1 MRIIWNRE
9 KEQQTSIN
17 QFHTMNTEI
26 HSKSSNQLPE
36 AAREIAQQATADAQN
51 VTGAVENMVKD
62 TYQTM
67 LSKVEEDADRAQG
80 YARQAVDLTKETLA
94 TSKEY
99 VRRHPVPVVLGAVA
113 FGAAV
118 GYMLMM
124 ALRKQTFG
132 ERYVDEPLV
141 AVRDAF
147 LGALAPVA
155 QGVHKGYDSARHGAE
170 KAMDRVQS
178 CVPGHNG
185 GSLSHQI
192 GRFGNNLKFW

>member
-1 MRIIWNRE
+1 
-9 KEQQTSIN
+9 
-17 QFHTMNTEI
+17 MNTHI

-36 AAREIAQQATADAQN
+36 SARDIAQQATVAAHN
-51 VTGAVENMVKD
+51 VTGVVENMVKD

-67 LSKVEEDADRAQG
+67 LSNIEEDVDRGKG
-80 YARQAVDLTKETLA
+80 YARKAVDATRETLE

-99 VRRHPVPVVLGAVA
+99 VRRNPVPVVLGAVA

-118 GYMLMM
+118 SYMLMV

-132 ERYVDEPLV
+132 ERYVDEPLGV
-141 AVRDAF
+141 LRDAF

-155 QGVHKGYDSARHGAE
+155 HGVHKGYDSARHGAE

-178 CVPGHNG
+178 FDPGRTG
-185 GSLSHQI
+185 RSLSHQI
-192 GRFGNNLKFW
+192 GRIGNNLKFW